1 MYYPEEVVEEV
12 REKNDIV
19 DVISGYVKLQ
29 KKGANYFG
37 LCPFHN
43 EKSPSFSV
51 SPGKQMYYC
60 FGCGAGGNVITFLM
74 EYENYTFPEA
84 LKFLADRAGVALP
97 KMEYQKEA
105 REQADLKARLLE
117 VNKLAANYFYH
128 QLKSPVGQVGYRY
141 LHDKRELKDPT
152 ILRFGLGFA
161 NKTSDDLYRFLK
173 EKGYE
178 DSFLKETG
186 LVTIEERGGR
196 DKFWNRVMFPIM
208 DIHNRVIGFGGR
220 VMGDGEPKYL
230 NSPETKIFDKSRN
243 LYGLNYARTSRE
255 KYMLVCEGY
264 LDVISLHQAG
274 FTNAVASLGTAFT
287 SQHASVLKRYTD
299 QVILTYDSDG
309 AGVKAALRAIPI
321 LREAGISSKVLNMK
335 PYKDPDEFIKNLG
348 SEAFSERIRQA
359 ENSFMFEIRILR
371 QDYSMEDP
379 EQKTRFYQET
389 ARKLLRFG
397 EPLERDNYI
406 QAVSSEYMI
415 PYQELKGMVNRMGMT
430 MGLKAGEAAPEG
442 RRNVRTSQMEETGEN
457 RPRAVAE
464 AGAGGQRRTGKKPDR
479 EDGIRQSQRLLL
491 TWLIENPELFDK
503 IQGVITADDF
513 VEELYHQVA
522 VQVFEGHEKGNL
534 NPAAILNYYINDEDQ
549 YRQVAALFNAS
560 LGDSLGNEEQKK
572 AFAETVYKVKKNSLD
587 VAGRNAGN
595 IEELQRIIREQAN
608 LKKLHITLD

>member
-128 QLKSPVGQVGYRY
+128 QLKSPAGQVGYRY

-287 SQHASVLKRYTD
+287 SPHASVLKRYTD

-348 SEAFSERIRQA
+348 PEAFSERIRQA